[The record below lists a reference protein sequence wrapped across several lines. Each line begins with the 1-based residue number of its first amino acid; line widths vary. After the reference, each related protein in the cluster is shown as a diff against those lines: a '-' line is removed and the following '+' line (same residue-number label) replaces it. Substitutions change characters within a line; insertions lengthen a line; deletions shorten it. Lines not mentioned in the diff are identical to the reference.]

1 MVLKTHKLREIY
13 IAVDKIN
20 TVLIC
25 IKAGLIQCLGPNECR
40 HSALQSR

>member
-1 MVLKTHKLREIY
+1 MVLKTHELREVYI

-25 IKAGLIQCLGPNECR
+25 IKAGLI
-40 HSALQSR
+40 